1 MAKSQAPRVNEVLED
16 NVMQSEKRRLI
27 EEFGYFNRTH
37 WERASI
43 IDVLED
49 NDKYLDY
56 VAKDKLYVDSR
67 SGTSKFNH
75 DIQTSLYTDS
85 LNNNLV
91 FSVVSYRKNMTSPS
105 ANQQY
110 IDGPNENFVFSSV
123 FPNANESVET
133 VKGGTQNR
141 MLESIHLFRYDPTGD
156 MDHENSEKVYEEYEN
171 LYGEEIAK
179 LYKYFFTEKVEHPHF
194 HFSNRTMAL
203 AYERTA
209 KANAISLD
217 KLIEYIVHL
226 MDAKKDKS
234 NILNSLDF
242 GMPFLKLIEHPETY
256 KTTIDYRT
264 LQKALKNNSAN
275 KQIDKIFKN
284 VERIGDG
291 DVVLIGLEAIFS
303 DLVLLKILR
312 GGDTSLGKSI
322 IPVGPRNDDGFNG
335 VGGVRNLSFISSK
348 KYLAGG
354 SNSRNSE
361 IRNER
366 FDGEPV
372 YEVTMAEIQL
382 ATKLASLG
390 KLTSKSVKHTNKMH
404 FEEAKFWLNEET
416 EYLLHEVL
424 RLCENK
430 TSAMKGEGNGPALQ

>member
-1 MAKSQAPRVNEVLED
+1 
-16 NVMQSEKRRLI
+16 
-27 EEFGYFNRTH
+27 
-37 WERASI
+37 
-43 IDVLED
+43 
-49 NDKYLDY
+49 
-56 VAKDKLYVDSR
+56 
-67 SGTSKFNH
+67 
-75 DIQTSLYTDS
+75 
-85 LNNNLV
+85 
-91 FSVVSYRKNMTSPS
+91 
-105 ANQQY
+105 
-110 IDGPNENFVFSSV
+110 
-123 FPNANESVET
+123 
-133 VKGGTQNR
+133 
-141 MLESIHLFRYDPTGD
+141 
-156 MDHENSEKVYEEYEN
+156 
-171 LYGEEIAK
+171 
-179 LYKYFFTEKVEHPHF
+179 
-194 HFSNRTMAL
+194 
-203 AYERTA
+203 
-209 KANAISLD
+209 
-217 KLIEYIVHL
+217 
-226 MDAKKDKS
+226 
-234 NILNSLDF
+234 
-242 GMPFLKLIEHPETY
+242 MPFLKLIEHPETY

-348 KYLAGG
+348 KYLAVG